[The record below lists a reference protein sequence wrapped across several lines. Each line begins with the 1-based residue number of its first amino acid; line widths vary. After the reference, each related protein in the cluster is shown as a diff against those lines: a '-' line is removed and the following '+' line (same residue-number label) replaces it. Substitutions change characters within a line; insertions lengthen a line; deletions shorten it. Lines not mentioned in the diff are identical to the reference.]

1 MSVLSVAR
9 VTSFMRPWHLG
20 QVRMSVANTL
30 RRSHGQGC
38 REGGEGEGG
47 GSSVAGMRTS
57 KRGSC
62 SGSSSTSG
70 DALGTTSDRTRE
82 WGARTPRYLSM
93 WNRGGGTRARRRAR
107 KSRGSRTASFVDDA
121 FEGPAVT
128 VEHADHTRVSPG
140 GDLCDR
146 DTKRVYVGAVLRDTR
161 FRAKEDRMSHKTAEQ
176 EHSNDFGV
184 LYVALEL
191 GGSRWWLASSDG
203 SARAPRL
210 KSVAA
215 GDLEG
220 LELEWG
226 AARRRFGL
234 SPDARVRSCYEAGRD
249 GFWVHRALVRMRVDN
264 HVVDS
269 SSIEVNRRHR
279 RAKTDRLD
287 ARRLLK
293 LLLRFC
299 QGESDV
305 WSVVRVPSEASEDD
319 RRAGRERASLK
330 KEATRLGNRLRA
342 LLKTQGC
349 DLKGSLKGFDLSLV
363 RDWEGKPSEAAS
375 SPRTGSDLRALDAV
389 LSTTSGT
396 GGRAEGRTESTHSCH
411 EEGRATDDTSGNRT
425 GDRLVARDRALCLA
439 AVSQPPPGRCEPS
452 ALTGTP
458 YRSDGTVREQG
469 ISKAGRPS
477 GCAVSSFKPRGD
489 GFAFSQRVL

>member
-1 MSVLSVAR
+1 
-9 VTSFMRPWHLG
+9 
-20 QVRMSVANTL
+20 
-30 RRSHGQGC
+30 
-38 REGGEGEGG
+38 
-47 GSSVAGMRTS
+47 
-57 KRGSC
+57 
-62 SGSSSTSG
+62 
-70 DALGTTSDRTRE
+70 
-82 WGARTPRYLSM
+82 
-93 WNRGGGTRARRRAR
+93 
-107 KSRGSRTASFVDDA
+107 
-121 FEGPAVT
+121 
-128 VEHADHTRVSPG
+128 
-140 GDLCDR
+140 
-146 DTKRVYVGAVLRDTR
+146 
-161 FRAKEDRMSHKTAEQ
+161 MSHKTAEQ

-349 DLKGSLKGFDLSLV
+349 DLKGSLKAFDLSLV
-363 RDWEGKPSEAAS
+363 RDWEGKPLRPHLHRELARIYERWTLCSQQLQALEAEQKAELKA
-375 SPRTGSDLRALDAV
+375 RTPVTKKVEQLMTLQGIGPVIAWSLVTELFAWRQFRNGRQVGGAL
-389 LSTTSGT
+389 G
-396 GGRAEGRTESTHSCH
+396 
-411 EEGRATDDTSGNRT
+411 
-425 GDRLVARDRALCLA
+425 
-439 AVSQPPPGRCEPS
+439 
-452 ALTGTP
+452 LTGTP
-458 YRSDGTVREQG
+458 YRSDGTVRETGDQQ
-469 ISKAGRPS
+469 SRKPSTAQSPHS
-477 GCAVSSFKPRGD
+477 GCLGMASLSAREHSDSMVSTT
-489 GFAFSQRVL
+489 L